1 VRPKN
6 DETEVDLI
14 KFIKSNQGESGII
27 YCLSRKNVEDLSQL
41 LNMNGVKS
49 LPYHAGLD
57 KKC

>member
-1 VRPKN
+1 MRPKN

-57 KKC
+57 KKY